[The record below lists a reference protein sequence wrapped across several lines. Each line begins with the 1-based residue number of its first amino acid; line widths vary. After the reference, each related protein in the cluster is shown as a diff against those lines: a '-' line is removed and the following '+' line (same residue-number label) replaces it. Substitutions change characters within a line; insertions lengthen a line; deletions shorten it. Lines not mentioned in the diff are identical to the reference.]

1 MEKKYLFIMFLLLSL
16 RTYSQSPEIL
26 IELNFEGLPIS
37 MQKKIE
43 VKVISGIDSVLLK
56 TTEKGFIIPDS
67 LTKMKRTIIFRLDKY
82 ELIFENIP
90 LAWNPLLPKW
100 IIDIDCR
107 PIAEE
112 NKLLLKRAKNNVKW
126 LYSLTN
132 GTGSLLTVYRYKK
145 LNPSKK

>member
-1 MEKKYLFIMFLLLSL
+1 MFLFLSP
-16 RTYSQSPEIL
+16 RTFSQSPEIL
-26 IELNFEGLPIS
+26 VELNFEGLLIS

-43 VKVISGIDSVLLK
+43 VKAISGMDTVLLK
-56 TTEKGFIIPDS
+56 TTEKGFFLPDS
-67 LTKMKRTIIFRLDKY
+67 LTKKNRTIIFRLDKY

-90 LAWNPLLPKW
+90 LEWNPLLPKW

-112 NKLLLKRAKNNVKW
+112 NKWLLKTAKNNVKW

-145 LNPSKK
+145 LNS